1 MTGLAIIFG
10 FIVITL
16 EYFRERSER
25 KHPHSPPTGK
35 ILRQSSYWLNVC
47 KKILLELS
55 DIQLLTG
62 LGMQATVLFLHC
74 TIVIYYFWIA
84 INLAYLSTITHLL
97 TMVALKNYFIEHRLS
112 SIPRLVLIIFNIG
125 LFCYGAF
132 ILEGLRYGNLNH
144 PSDGTQRLA
153 CYYQGNRPSLKNSS
167 FAGHWFTI
175 IVIVIII
182 HATVLWHMFKGVE
195 REHKVRN
202 GWRRCLSQL
211 PILLV
216 VVYIVFAFVFT
227 VPMLK
232 YTEAMGSPNK
242 VPISIDDT
250 SEKEWGFGQI
260 LPVLLLALPALAGW
274 ETAFGTSFALMLFTS
289 NANYHHR
296 SI

>member
-167 FAGHWFTI
+167 FAGHWF
-175 IVIVIII
+175 
-182 HATVLWHMFKGVE
+182 
-195 REHKVRN
+195 
-202 GWRRCLSQL
+202 
-211 PILLV
+211 
-216 VVYIVFAFVFT
+216 
-227 VPMLK
+227 
-232 YTEAMGSPNK
+232 
-242 VPISIDDT
+242 
-250 SEKEWGFGQI
+250 
-260 LPVLLLALPALAGW
+260 
-274 ETAFGTSFALMLFTS
+274 
-289 NANYHHR
+289 
-296 SI
+296 